1 MNLFLDRMLTHLE
14 NMGNR
19 NFLGTDVVISILR
32 TRSSEMSN
40 ESKDYG
46 CNGFITHGLGHC
58 MNEGSCLQI
67 LLYPQVYTNNNSTSI
82 EGKRGKSYH
91 SVYPTRRND
100 HGVALLKFDFENLI
114 HHITKP

>member
-1 MNLFLDRMLTHLE
+1 MNLFLDRMCTNLE

-40 ESKDYG
+40 ESRHNG

-58 MNEGSCLQI
+58 MNEGSCLQTP
-67 LLYPQVYTNNNSTSI
+67 LYPQVYTNNNSTSI
-82 EGKRGKSYH
+82 KGKRGESYD

-100 HGVALLKFDFENLI
+100 HGVALPEFDFENLI
-114 HHITKP
+114 HHIAKP

>member
-40 ESKDYG
+40 KSRH
-46 CNGFITHGLGHC
+46 NGRNRFITHGSGHY
-58 MNEGSCLQI
+58 MSEGSCLQTP
-67 LLYPQVYTNNNSTSI
+67 LYPQVYTNSNSMSI
-82 EGKRGKSYH
+82 EGKRGESYD

-100 HGVALLKFDFENLI
+100 HGVALLEFDLENLI
-114 HHITKP
+114 HHVTKP